1 MPAAKTQNYFTAA
14 LTQEKS
20 GAAHHREA
28 APLPGH
34 IGGLQKRP
42 HRLPGAQSADFAAA
56 FLCSV

>member
-1 MPAAKTQNYFTAA
+1 MPAAKTKNYFTAA

-34 IGGLQKRP
+34 IGGLQKTP
-42 HRLPGAQSADFAAA
+42 APAARR
-56 FLCSV
+56 SIG